1 MSTPVRQK
9 SRKDV
14 LFAAAELFKERGYA
28 GTSMRELAQRVGIE
42 ASSLYS
48 HIKSK
53 SEILVEICMG
63 NANSFTEG
71 IDQIVQTHTQ
81 TTDRLEAIIQ
91 LHIEIAVSGI
101 YSVSVFNDEWK
112 HLEEPYLSDFLKK
125 RQYYEQ
131 RVLDIIQQG
140 VEKKQIRTIDPKVG
154 MYTFLT
160 ALRWVHY
167 RYKPN
172 TLSKEKLFQQLRNIL
187 LEGFL
192 EK

>member
-1 MSTPVRQK
+1 MQTPGRQK

-14 LFAAAELFKERGYA
+14 LLAAAELFKEKGYA
-28 GTSMRELAQRVGIE
+28 GTSMRELAHHVGIE

-53 SEILVEICMG
+53 SEILIEICMG
-63 NANSFTEG
+63 NAISFTEG
-71 IDQIVQTHTQ
+71 IDRIVQEHTN
-81 TTDRLEAIIQ
+81 TIERLEAIIQ
-91 LHIEIAVSGI
+91 LHIDIAVSGL

-112 HLEEPYLSDFLKK
+112 HLTEPHLSEFLHK

-131 RVLDIIQQG
+131 QVLAIIKEG
-140 VEKKQIRTIDPKVG
+140 VETGQIRTIDPKVG

-167 RYKPN
+167 RYKVN
-172 TLSKEKLFQQLRNIL
+172 SISKEKLFLQLRNIL
-187 LEGFL
+187 LEGFA